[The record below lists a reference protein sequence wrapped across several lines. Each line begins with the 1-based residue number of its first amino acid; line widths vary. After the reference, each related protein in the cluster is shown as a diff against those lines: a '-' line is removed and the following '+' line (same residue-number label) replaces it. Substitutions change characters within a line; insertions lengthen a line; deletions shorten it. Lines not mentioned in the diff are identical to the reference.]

1 MTWSLEICLTCL
13 QIARM
18 VAGVQQ
24 ALSNGYLKKPL
35 SKLSE
40 PHHHSLRIYNKT
52 SASYVLEKITI
63 ILATSLP
70 IA

>member
-1 MTWSLEICLTCL
+1 
-13 QIARM
+13 M
-18 VAGVQQ
+18 VACVQQ

-52 SASYVLEKITI
+52 STSYVLEITI

>member
-1 MTWSLEICLTCL
+1 
-13 QIARM
+13 M
-18 VAGVQQ
+18 VACVQQ